1 MELSMQKL
9 SLRRQRGSALLFALV
24 ALLLVFLG
32 AIFTLRGVLTDS
44 GLTDRFS
51 ERQKDVQASDLA
63 LQWIANQIALLGT
76 TQALEISATGQT
88 WYLSSPPVPPLPIGW
103 PLPAYWQ
110 TCSSSST
117 RTSTDTCAQVPM
129 PAHVPQSALV
139 FVEPTGRVDP
149 YACNTQGLTAI
160 YYDVWIHTTDAR
172 GGVSADTESLYKL
185 CVLSG

>member
-1 MELSMQKL
+1 MHK
-9 SLRRQRGSALLFALV
+9 SLQRRQRGSALLFALV

-63 LQWIANQIALLGT
+63 LQWIANQISVLGT
-76 TQALEISATGQT
+76 TQMLEKSATSEP
-88 WYLSSPPVPPLPIGW
+88 WYLSSPPVSPVPNDWPP
-103 PLPAYWQ
+103 PAYWQ
-110 TCSSSST
+110 TCANGS
-117 RTSTDTCAQVPM
+117 TSTDACDSVPM
-129 PAHVPQSALV
+129 PSGVPQKAWV
-139 FVEPTGRVDP
+139 FVVPTGRVDP

-160 YYDVWIHTTDAR
+160 YYDVWIHTTDSR
-172 GGVSADTESLYKL
+172 NGVSADTESLYKL

>member
-1 MELSMQKL
+1 MQNLSF
-9 SLRRQRGSALLFALV
+9 RRQRGSALLFALV

-63 LQWIANQIALLGT
+63 LQWIANQIAILGT
-76 TQALEISATGQT
+76 TQALEISATGKT
-88 WYLSSPPVPPLPIGW
+88 WYLSSPPPPPVPPPPVPPDW
-103 PLPAYWQ
+103 PPPAYWQ
-110 TCSSSST
+110 SCSLTS
-117 RTSTDTCAQVPM
+117 TSTDACVAVPM
-129 PAHVPQSALV
+129 PAGVPQSALV

>member
-1 MELSMQKL
+1 MQNLSF
-9 SLRRQRGSALLFALV
+9 RRQRGSALLFALV

-63 LQWIANQIALLGT
+63 LQWIVSQIAALGT
-76 TQALEISATGQT
+76 TQALEISATGQP
-88 WYLSSPPVPPLPIGW
+88 WYLSSPPVSPVPTDW

-110 TCSSSST
+110 TCSST
-117 RTSTDTCAQVPM
+117 PTSTDTCVSVPM
-129 PAHVPQSALV
+129 PSGVPQSALV

-172 GGVSADTESLYKL
+172 GGVSANTESLYKL